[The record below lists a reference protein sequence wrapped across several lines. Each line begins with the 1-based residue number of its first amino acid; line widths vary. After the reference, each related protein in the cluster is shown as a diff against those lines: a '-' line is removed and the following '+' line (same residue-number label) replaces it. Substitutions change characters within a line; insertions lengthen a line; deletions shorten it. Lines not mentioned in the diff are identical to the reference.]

1 MPQTQAL
8 KQAMGYQADYS
19 NNAMHQ
25 DTFIKTLSSAP
36 ILVSDLNARFLAYCF
51 IDRSG

>member
-19 NNAMHQ
+19 NNAMHK
-25 DTFIKTLSSAP
+25 DTFIKTLCSEP
-36 ILVSDLNARFLAYCF
+36 IYVSDLNARFLANCF